1 MVVARKRRKQTS
13 QRVEEAVFSVL
24 EKPELGRLEVFVD
37 MNQSSVG
44 NAGQTIAGNGPA
56 KAVGDKR

>member
-1 MVVARKRRKQTS
+1 MVVARKRRKQAN
-13 QRVEEAVFSVL
+13 QRVEETAVSGL

-44 NAGQTIAGNGPA
+44 NAGQTIA
-56 KAVGDKR
+56 